1 MLNWPQTLLA
11 QTGVV
16 ADAVRVID
24 QSRAKICLVVDS
36 ERRLLGTVTDGDVRR
51 AILRG
56 LSLSSPV
63 TDAMKRTPTTGHID
77 DQPDQLREIME
88 RLEISQIPVVDSQGR
103 VVGLVTAKS
112 LVNAG
117 QPRNN
122 WVVLMAGGLGNRL
135 RPLTEDLP
143 KPLLMVGRKPLLETI
158 IETFTRHE
166 FRNFFISINYKAEMI
181 KEHFGTGEAWR
192 CEIKY
197 LQEDAKLGTAGALS
211 LLPGS
216 PDAPVIVMN
225 GDVLTNVD
233 FSSLLEFHAEQGAMA
248 TMCVREY
255 DFQVPYGVVN
265 IEGQRITS
273 IIEKPVH
280 NFFVNAGIYVVDPKL
295 IDLVPRDVP
304 FDMTDLF
311 ALALNK
317 GMTTAAF
324 PIREYW
330 MDIGRIDDFHRANGD
345 YDKFFT

>member
-1 MLNWPQTLLA
+1 MLNWPQTLLPD
-11 QTGVV
+11 TGTL

-24 QSRAKICLVVDS
+24 KSRAKICLVVDG
-36 ERRLLGTVTDGDVRR
+36 ERRLQGTVTDGDMRR

-63 TDAMKRTPTTGHID
+63 TEAMKRTPTTGHVD
-77 DQPDQLREIME
+77 DSPEQLREIMA
-88 RLEISQIPVVDSQGR
+88 RLELSQIPVLDSQER

-117 QPRNN
+117 LPRDN
-122 WVVLMAGGLGNRL
+122 WVILMAGGLGSRL
-135 RPLTEDLP
+135 KPLTADTP
-143 KPLLMVGRKPLLETI
+143 KPLLKVGRKPLLETI

-166 FRNFFISINYKAEMI
+166 FRSFFISINYKAEMI
-181 KEHFGTGEAWR
+181 KEHFGDGAKWE
-192 CEIKY
+192 CEIRY
-197 LQEDAKLGTAGALS
+197 LEEDQRLGTAGALG
-211 LLPGS
+211 LLPARPAS
-216 PDAPVIVMN
+216 PIVIMN

-233 FSSLLEFHAEQGAMA
+233 FSSLLEFHAEQGSKA

-265 IEGQRITS
+265 IDGQRITS
-273 IIEKPVH
+273 IVEKPVH
-280 NFFVNAGIYVVDPKL
+280 NFFVNAGIYVVDPEL
-295 IDLVPRDVP
+295 ISFIPQDAP

-311 ALALNK
+311 ALALGK

-330 MDIGRIDDFHRANGD
+330 MDIGRMDDFHRANGD
-345 YDKFFT
+345 YDKFFV